1 MQAVWIADE
10 GEKFAGDW
18 VFMPINGG
26 YNLPERDLQIIEA
39 MATTTTYRALRRIT
53 LEFPSQNKRLK
64 IKAGQIL
71 TGEVADNFLY
81 FITEFGPARIPLVLL
96 EPAK

>member
-1 MQAVWIADE
+1 ME
-10 GEKFAGDW
+10 SK
-18 VFMPINGG
+18 
-26 YNLPERDLQIIEA
+26 
-39 MATTTTYRALRRIT
+39 TYRALRRIT

-64 IKAGQIL
+64 VKAGQIL
-71 TGEVADNFLY
+71 TGEVADGFLY